1 MSKESQ
7 LRQVLDCGI
16 VAVVRSPDSQQLV
29 EVARALAD
37 GGVSVVEIT
46 MSVPNA
52 LEVLRQVR
60 QALGDRLL
68 LGAGTVLDAETARA
82 VLLAGAEYI
91 VAPTLSLDVI
101 RLCQRY
107 DKLVMPGAFTP
118 TEILT
123 AWETGADIVKVFP
136 ADVVGP
142 AFFKALR
149 GPLPQIRLMP
159 TGGVDLTTAAALARL
174 GRSSSWVSRLTRN
187 PLGRIIANHARE
199 AGVDIE
205 HVLWT
210 DDERVGIYFL
220 EFGAAPRASSILY
233 DRRGAAIAGVRP
245 GMI

>member
-16 VAVVRSPDSQQLV
+16 VAVGRAPDSRQLV

-37 GGVSVVEIT
+37 GGVTVIEIT

-52 LEVLRQVR
+52 LDVLRQVR
-60 QALGDRLL
+60 QALGERVL
-68 LGAGTVLDAETARA
+68 LGAGTVLDPETARA
-82 VLLAGAEYI
+82 ALLAGAEYL
-91 VAPTLSLDVI
+91 VAPTLNLDVI

-123 AWETGADIVKVFP
+123 AWEAGADIVKVFP

-159 TGGVDLTTAAALARL
+159 TGGVDLTTAADFLKAGACCLGIGGQLVEPKAVAERNFDRIRTLARQY
-174 GRSSSWVSRLTRN
+174 V
-187 PLGRIIANHARE
+187 
-199 AGVDIE
+199 
-205 HVLWT
+205 
-210 DDERVGIYFL
+210 
-220 EFGAAPRASSILY
+220 
-233 DRRGAAIAGVRP
+233 AIVQQNKNKK
-245 GMI
+245 